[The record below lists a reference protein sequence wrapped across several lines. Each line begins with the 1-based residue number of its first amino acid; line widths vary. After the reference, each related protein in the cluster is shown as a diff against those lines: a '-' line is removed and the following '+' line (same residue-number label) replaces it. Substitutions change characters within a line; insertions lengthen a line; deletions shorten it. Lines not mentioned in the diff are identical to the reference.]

1 MRKLG
6 IGLALIALPA
16 TLASAQS
23 MPVSAFIAKAEA
35 LRKKG
40 PFALIS
46 RDMGVLKAEIGNSSK
61 LLRAENQAAT
71 KSGRKLDFCLLAKA
85 SIKSSELIAY
95 LQALPAA
102 QQAMPFHQGFRGF
115 VKTKYPCA
123 P

>member
-40 PFALIS
+40 PFALMS

-61 LLRAENQAAT
+61 LLRAETQAAA
-71 KSGRKLDFCLLAKA
+71 KSGRQLEICLPAKA
-85 SIKSSELIAY
+85 SIKSNELIAY

-102 QQAMPFHQGFRGF
+102 QQTMPFHHGFRGF